1 MTEQDTTVFLTGDQ
15 QACISALPT
24 SPGSY
29 ALQLKLNQPEQIQ
42 VGKFAQVEFPP
53 GIYIYLGSALGPGG
67 LRARLGRHIMGSEKP
82 HWHIDYL
89 RRFAEL
95 QAIHY
100 LLAGYAIDGLAVEC
114 AWSQMLSKF
123 PEADIPLAGFG
134 SRDCHSGCR
143 AHLVRFPSTCTNIL
157 SRMR

>member
-1 MTEQDTTVFLTGDQ
+1 MTGQNTTVFLTGDQ

-67 LRARLGRHIMGSEKP
+67 LRARLGRHIRGSEKP

-89 RRFAEL
+89 RHFAEV
-95 QAIHY
+95 QAIRY
-100 LLAGYAIDGLAVEC
+100 VLASNASSELPPEC
-114 AWSQMLSKF
+114 AWSQVLSKF

-143 AHLVRFPSTCTNIL
+143 AHLLRFPGICTNIL
-157 SRMR
+157 SRIC